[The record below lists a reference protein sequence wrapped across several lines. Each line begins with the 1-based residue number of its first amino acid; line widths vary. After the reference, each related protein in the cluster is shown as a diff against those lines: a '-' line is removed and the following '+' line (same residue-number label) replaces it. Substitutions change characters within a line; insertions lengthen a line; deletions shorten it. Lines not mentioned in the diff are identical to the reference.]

1 MKKKNGSLLIRMAEI
16 LCVVLLAAMTL
27 ITFANV
33 LSRYIFH
40 SSISASE
47 EITTNLFVLLSLTG
61 AALAA
66 RSHQHIGFNLLS
78 DKLSPKG
85 KLIHDIFEGLI
96 GAGFMG
102 FLAYYGAM
110 RIAQQINSNQVSAG
124 LNMPMWVYGGL
135 CLLGFLILVAVFL
148 EIAVTALIKLK
159 KHEYEAKGEDK

>member
-1 MKKKNGSLLIRMAEI
+1 MAEI

-85 KLIHDIFEGLI
+85 KLIHDIFEGFI

-102 FLAYYGAM
+102 FLAYYGAL
-110 RIAQQINSNQVSAG
+110 RIVQQINSNQVSAG
-124 LNMPMWVYGGL
+124 LNMPMWVYGGCVCWAL
-135 CLLGFLILVAVFL
+135 SYLLPCFW
-148 EIAVTALIKLK
+148 KLP
-159 KHEYEAKGEDK
+159 